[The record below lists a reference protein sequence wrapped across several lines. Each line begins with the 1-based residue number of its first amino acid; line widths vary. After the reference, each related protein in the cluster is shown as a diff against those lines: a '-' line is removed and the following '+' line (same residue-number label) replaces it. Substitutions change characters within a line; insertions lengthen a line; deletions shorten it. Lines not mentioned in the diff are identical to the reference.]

1 MALLAGPLEI
11 ARRQNTSNALF
22 IVDLN
27 NFHVLNNGLG
37 RSFGDGV
44 LGVISQRLEQAAAS
58 SGQCL
63 PCGGDR
69 FMVLISQSSGEP
81 QLDAIA
87 NRLLESVRMPIGVGG
102 GDSTPLVVSASV
114 GSVLDDGSAVPEL
127 VRRADIALVRAKTR
141 GLSNH
146 VSFEPH
152 MRDAAEAEA
161 CLERDLRE
169 ALDAELLFL
178 AYLPGIDI
186 TTGRVTSAE
195 ALLRWNHPQRGVIA
209 AHEFM
214 PFLEKTGT
222 IVEVGSWVLREACMQ
237 AAAWQRRGMSLELHV
252 NLSAVQLGAERLLG
266 DLKESLNTSRL
277 DPALLVLEVAESTVV
292 HDAVDVMER
301 LNEFKSLG
309 VSVAMDS
316 FGAAYGALSQL
327 KHLPL
332 DILEFD
338 RSLVADLGTDDS
350 VRALLRTLVQI
361 ADNLGL
367 QTLAIGVETEVQ
379 LSELRKVG
387 CSGALGHLYSEPV
400 DAKAFDAIFKEFAA
414 SDPTAWSHA
423 PGAALDK
430 DEVVDA
436 DEVEDEP

>member
-1 MALLAGPLEI
+1 
-11 ARRQNTSNALF
+11 
-22 IVDLN
+22 
-27 NFHVLNNGLG
+27 
-37 RSFGDGV
+37 
-44 LGVISQRLEQAAAS
+44 
-58 SGQCL
+58 
-63 PCGGDR
+63 
-69 FMVLISQSSGEP
+69 
-81 QLDAIA
+81 
-87 NRLLESVRMPIGVGG
+87 
-102 GDSTPLVVSASV
+102 
-114 GSVLDDGSAVPEL
+114 
-127 VRRADIALVRAKTR
+127 
-141 GLSNH
+141 
-146 VSFEPH
+146 
-152 MRDAAEAEA
+152 
-161 CLERDLRE
+161 
-169 ALDAELLFL
+169 
-178 AYLPGIDI
+178 
-186 TTGRVTSAE
+186 
-195 ALLRWNHPQRGVIA
+195 
-209 AHEFM
+209 
-214 PFLEKTGT
+214 
-222 IVEVGSWVLREACMQ
+222 
-237 AAAWQRRGMSLELHV
+237 MSLELHV